1 LSIGTIKMQAPHF
14 FHSIKIAT
22 PRDAIYT
29 RLGYKKGMTQIDSA
43 LSDEIERYIDEALSL
58 MDLRGS
64 ALILT
69 IEDRSETEIHLE
81 GGVLLESVSLAW
93 MLVGS
98 AEVLIMAATAGER
111 IMSAITADVVGAN
124 VTRGVVLDA
133 AASEVVDA
141 ALDWIMAYYNQTLL
155 RQRKTLTKRRFSAGY
170 GDFALENQRLIYN
183 LLMLERIGVSITGS
197 CILVPEK
204 SVSALA
210 GIRGGGA

>member
-1 LSIGTIKMQAPHF
+1 MQAPRF

-22 PRDAIYT
+22 PRDAIYK
-29 RLGYKKGMTQIDSA
+29 RLGYKKGMTQIDSI
-43 LSDEIERYIDEALSL
+43 LSDEIERYIGEALSL
-58 MDLRGS
+58 IDLRGS
-64 ALILT
+64 ALILK
-69 IEDRSETEIHLE
+69 IEDRSDTEIHLE

-98 AEVLIMAATAGER
+98 AEVLIMAATAGES
-111 IMSAITADVVGAN
+111 IMSAITADVLSAN

-141 ALDWIMAYYNQTLL
+141 ALDWIMAYYHQTLL
-155 RQRKTLTKRRFSAGY
+155 RQRKTLIKRRFSAGY

-183 LLMLERIGVSITGS
+183 LLMLERLGVSITES

-210 GIRGGGA
+210 GIRGGEREQEA